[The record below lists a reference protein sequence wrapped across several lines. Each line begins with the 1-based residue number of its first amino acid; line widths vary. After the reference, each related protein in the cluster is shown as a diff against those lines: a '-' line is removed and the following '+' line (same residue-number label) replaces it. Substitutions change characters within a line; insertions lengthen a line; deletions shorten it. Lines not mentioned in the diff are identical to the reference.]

1 MKQLLD
7 GVTLYLNA
15 GERVGLIG
23 VNGTGKSTFLKIL
36 AGVEDPDS
44 GRVTRD
50 PNVQISYLRKALR
63 NDASVQIES
72 LMKKGYILKE

>member
-1 MKQLLD
+1 MLLTAENIRKNYGMKQLLD
-7 GVTLYLNA
+7 GVTLYLNP

-44 GRVTRD
+44 GRLTKD
-50 PNVQISYLRKALR
+50 PMCRSAICRR
-63 NDASVQIES
+63 CRIW
-72 LMKKGYILKE
+72 MTT